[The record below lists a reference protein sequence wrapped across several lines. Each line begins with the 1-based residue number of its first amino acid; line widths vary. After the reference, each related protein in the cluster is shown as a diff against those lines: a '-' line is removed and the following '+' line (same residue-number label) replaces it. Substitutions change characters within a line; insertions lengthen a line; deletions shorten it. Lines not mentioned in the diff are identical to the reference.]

1 MVAVFVFLAVVG
13 GNAFVSVAGVASWL
27 NVAAEVGIVA
37 LPIGLLMI
45 AGELDMSIGAIIPA
59 SSLCV
64 AITVGHYGAPEAVG
78 IALALGIGLL
88 KDHGSHTSSA
98 VA

>member
-59 SSLCV
+59 SS
-64 AITVGHYGAPEAVG
+64 PPR
-78 IALALGIGLL
+78 
-88 KDHGSHTSSA
+88 SR
-98 VA
+98 